1 MTWQCR
7 GERAGAL
14 SFQIMRHIITA
25 GSPMYL
31 SVRILVDV
39 HMYVCMFFGGGGSS
53 SAVEFVL

>member
-1 MTWQCR
+1 
-7 GERAGAL
+7 
-14 SFQIMRHIITA
+14 MRHIITA